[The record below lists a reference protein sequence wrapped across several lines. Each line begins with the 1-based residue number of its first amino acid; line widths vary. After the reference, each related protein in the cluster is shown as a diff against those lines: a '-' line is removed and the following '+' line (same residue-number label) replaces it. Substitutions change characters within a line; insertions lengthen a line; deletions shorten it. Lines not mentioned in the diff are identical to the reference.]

1 MFLSLH
7 LQITVIIGL
16 LHIDTIVV
24 MDNPE
29 NHLFNFQIDAPA
41 LKLLVRGMRH
51 YLEKWPGGD
60 ANEQVAIQNMLLE
73 LNKAY
78 LELQFIE
85 NE

>member
-7 LQITVIIGL
+7 LQITVRIGL

-60 ANEQVAIQNMLLE
+60 ADEQVAIQNMLLE
-73 LNKAY
+73 LNKAH

>member
-1 MFLSLH
+1 
-7 LQITVIIGL
+7 
-16 LHIDTIVV
+16 

-29 NHLFNFQIDAPA
+29 DHLFNFQVDGAA

-60 ANEQVAIQNMLLE
+60 ASDQIAIQNMLFE
-73 LNKAY
+73 LNKAH

-85 NE
+85 DGN

>member
-1 MFLSLH
+1 MLE
-7 LQITVIIGL
+7 
-16 LHIDTIVV
+16 D
-24 MDNPE
+24 PE
-29 NHLFNFQIDAPA
+29 NHLFNFQVDANA
-41 LKLLVRGMRH
+41 LKLLVRGMRN

-60 ANEQVAIQNMLLE
+60 ANEQVAIQNMLFE